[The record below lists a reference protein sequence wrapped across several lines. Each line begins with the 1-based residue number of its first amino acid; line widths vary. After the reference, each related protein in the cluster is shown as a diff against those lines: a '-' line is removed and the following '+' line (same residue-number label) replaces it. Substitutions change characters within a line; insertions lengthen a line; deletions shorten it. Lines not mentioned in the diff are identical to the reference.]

1 METKEKVFKG
11 FTVNGF
17 AMMFVAI
24 ALLAGSIW
32 LFSQFDLLGNASVVL
47 GIVGVFLFVLLIP
60 GFFSLE
66 PNEARVMVF
75 FGKYKGT
82 FKNTGFFWVNP
93 FFEQKDA
100 FASCKEPGC
109 GAN

>member
-60 GFFSLE
+60 GFFLWNRMKPVLWCFLE
-66 PNEARVMVF
+66 NIKELLKIQVF
-75 FGKYKGT
+75 SG
-82 FKNTGFFWVNP
+82 
-93 FFEQKDA
+93 
-100 FASCKEPGC
+100 
-109 GAN
+109 